1 MPPSAPATWPGADG
15 DAPVRRHTPVADVA
29 ALPEVVVDLLVRV
42 EVEEGAVLADRS
54 ERTMAR

>member
-1 MPPSAPATWPGADG
+1 
-15 DAPVRRHTPVADVA
+15 
-29 ALPEVVVDLLVRV
+29 VVVDLLIRV